1 MSEIFKI
8 QTSLTEPKNHLVY
21 NEKKTIMFELP
32 FDEWIYKLVKNKGF
46 VLGYVEHG
54 AFVIEKK
61 LKNKEGF

>member
-1 MSEIFKI
+1 MVIF
-8 QTSLTEPKNHLVY
+8 
-21 NEKKTIMFELP
+21 EKKTIMFELP
-32 FDEWIYKLVKNKGF
+32 FDDWIFKLVKNKGF